1 MSSRPVVSVYSSES
15 GEVAENGVSLP
26 EVFNTPI
33 RNDIVHYVHSRLA
46 KNRR

>member
-1 MSSRPVVSVYSSES
+1 MTSRPVVSVYSSES
-15 GEVAENGVSLP
+15 GKESESGVAMP
-26 EVFNTPI
+26 DVFSTPI

>member
-1 MSSRPVVSVYSSES
+1 MSSRPVVSVYSSENGNELES
-15 GEVAENGVSLP
+15 GVTMP

>member
-1 MSSRPVVSVYSSES
+1 VYSAES
-15 GEVAENGVSLP
+15 GEEIQSGVAMP

-33 RNDIVHYVHSRLA
+33 RNDLVHYVHSRLA